1 MNITLKSEEF
11 LSLPIYD
18 NTANLS
24 VYLTLVL
31 LADPSGE
38 VVVSRSEIAT
48 RLNLPVVV
56 VDIAIAHLCQA
67 KLLTYTN
74 TVFQLTAN
82 KAWDLQQSRLRTPR
96 RPRST
101 RPTTASAA
109 DGSAVGTQPGSA
121 AAASPSVTEASA
133 SGASPATVPAAS
145 AEGLAARIEN
155 FVTLAH
161 KEYATWLQ
169 KHPDA
174 DFPESELEAFIRYW
188 TEHNDGGRTFR
199 REQQKTWQFQSRLT
213 TWQSNYAKSGK
224 PRNTE
229 KQLLD
234 QNEKLYLEER
244 EQAERKRREEWASR
258 PKNGSGL
265 EQYKEELRRA
275 VEGDE
280 ELRRKYPTWQESAK
294 RLL

>member
-18 NTANLS
+18 NTSNLS

-38 VVVSRSEIAT
+38 VAVSRSEIAT

-82 KAWDLQQSRLRTPR
+82 KAWDLQQSGLRAVINLR
-96 RPRST
+96 RGLCST
-101 RPTTASAA
+101 RPAA
-109 DGSAVGTQPGSA
+109 
-121 AAASPSVTEASA
+121 
-133 SGASPATVPAAS
+133 PATVPAAS
-145 AEGLAARIEN
+145 AEGLAKRIED

-161 KEYATWLQ
+161 AEYATWLQ

-174 DFPESELEAFIRYW
+174 DFPISELEAFIRYW

-224 PRNTE
+224 TRNTE

-234 QNEKLYLEER
+234 QNEKIYLEER
-244 EQAERKRREEWASR
+244 AKAERKRREEWASR
-258 PKNGSGL
+258 PKNGTGL

-275 VEGDE
+275 VAGDE

>member
-67 KLLTYTN
+67 KLLTYN
-74 TVFQLTAN
+74 SIAFQLIAN
-82 KAWDLQQSRLRTPR
+82 KAWDLQQSRAVINLRRGLRQSR
-96 RPRST
+96 RLRST
-101 RPTTASAA
+101 LAASAA
-109 DGSAVGTQPGSA
+109 DGSAIGTQPGEAPA
-121 AAASPSVTEASA
+121 APV
-133 SGASPATVPAAS
+133 TVPTAS
-145 AEGLAARIEN
+145 AEGLAARIED

-169 KHPDA
+169 KHPDT